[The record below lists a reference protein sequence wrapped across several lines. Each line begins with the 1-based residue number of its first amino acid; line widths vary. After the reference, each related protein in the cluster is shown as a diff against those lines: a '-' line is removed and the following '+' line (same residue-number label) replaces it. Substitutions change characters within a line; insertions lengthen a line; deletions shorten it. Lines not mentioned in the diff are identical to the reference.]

1 MIRESG
7 RQFREKDHA
16 KTDTEAEIVALDEHW
31 QGQTIA
37 SPLVLPSMTVAATI
51 DNNQNEET
59 DEDAPL

>member
-16 KTDTEAEIVALDEHW
+16 KTDIEAEIVALDEHW

-37 SPLVLPSMTVAATI
+37 SLGLAVNDLAAAI
-51 DNNQNEET
+51 DDNQNEET
-59 DEDAPL
+59 DGDAPP

>member
-37 SPLVLPSMTVAATI
+37 SPLSLPSMTVDATI
-51 DNNQNEET
+51 DDN
-59 DEDAPL
+59 